1 MSQMTPAT
9 GPAYQMLDPT
19 SELSSERRV
28 RRAPPASLESSTIGL
43 MSISKERS
51 MEFLD
56 TVERLLVERG
66 LAVAR
71 FEKPTHTKPAPEAL
85 MQEMV
90 ERCAV
95 VVVGLAD

>member
-1 MSQMTPAT
+1 MNQMTPAT
-9 GPAYQMLDPT
+9 GSAYQMLDPT
-19 SELSSERRV
+19 AELSAERRQ
-28 RRAPPASLESSTIGL
+28 RRAPPAQLEGATIGL

-51 MEFLD
+51 LEFLD

-66 LAVAR
+66 LEVAR
-71 FEKPTHTKPAPEAL
+71 FEKATHTKPAPEAL
-85 MQEMV
+85 MQEIV